1 MTFIDD
7 AMQLKDYTIQ
17 QRRDFHRHPEL
28 GFQEVRTAGIIAKT
42 LAELGLEVTT
52 GIGTTGVV
60 GMLKGQAESPVIL
73 LRFDMD
79 ALPIQEENVID
90 YASEEP
96 GKMHAC
102 GHDSHMAVGL
112 TVAKLLAARKES
124 IPGTIKFVFQPAEE
138 GNGGAERM
146 VAEGVL
152 ENPRPDYALA
162 MHVWNEKPVGWF
174 GLAEGPVMAGSE
186 IFKITVTGKGG
197 HGAAPHR
204 TADPIAASAQ
214 MISALQTVT
223 SRNVNP
229 LESAVLS
236 VCKVEAGTAFNII
249 PQRAVL
255 SGTIR
260 TFEPAVRELINAR
273 FEEIVNGVAG
283 AMGCKAEIE
292 ITEVT
297 SPVVNN
303 PAVAQSVADVVNEIL
318 ADATVDKHYQTMG
331 SEDFSF
337 MMRDIPG
344 CFMFVGSANAEK
356 GLDFGHHHP
365 RFNIDEAC
373 LPPSA
378 AIIAQSAMTILRKHK
393 KAS

>member
-1 MTFIDD
+1 MAFMDE
-7 AMQLKDYTIQ
+7 ALKLKEYTIQ

-28 GFQEVRTAGIIAKT
+28 GFHESRTSGIVAKVLT
-42 LAELGLEVTT
+42 DLGLEVTT

-60 GMLKGQAESPVIL
+60 GLLQGQAESPVLL

-79 ALPIQEENVID
+79 ALPIQEENSID
-90 YASEEP
+90 YVSEEP

-112 TVAKLLAARKES
+112 TVAKMLAAHQDS

-138 GNGGAERM
+138 GDGGAERM

-186 IFKITVTGKGG
+186 ISKITITGKGG
-197 HGAAPHR
+197 HGAAPHH

-214 MISALQTVT
+214 IITALQTII

-229 LESAVLS
+229 LKSAVLS
-236 VCKVEAGTAFNII
+236 VCMVEAGTAFNII

-260 TFEPAVRELINAR
+260 TFDPAVRELVNAR
-273 FEEIVNGVAG
+273 FAEIVKSIAA
-283 AMGCKAEIE
+283 AMGCQAEIA

-297 SPVVNN
+297 FPVVND
-303 PAVAQSVADVVNEIL
+303 PAVAQAVADVVSEIL
-318 ADATVDKHYQTMG
+318 PGATVDTQYQTMG

-337 MMRDIPG
+337 MMQDIPG

-356 GLDFGHHHP
+356 GLNFGHHHP

-373 LPPSA
+373 MPPAA
-378 AIIAQSAMTILRKHK
+378 AIIAQSAITILGKNK
-393 KAS
+393 KAQ

>member
-42 LAELGLEVTT
+42 LEELGLEVTT
-52 GIGTTGVV
+52 GVGTTGVV

-73 LRFDMD
+73 VRFDMD
-79 ALPIQEENVID
+79 ALPIQEENAVD

-112 TVAKLLAARKES
+112 TVAKLLTARKES
-124 IPGTIKFVFQPAEE
+124 IPGTVKFVFQPAEE
-138 GNGGAERM
+138 GDGGAERM

-174 GLAEGPVMAGSE
+174 GLADGPVMAGSE

-236 VCKVEAGTAFNII
+236 VCKVEVGTAFNII

-260 TFEPAVRELINAR
+260 TFEPAVRELINVR

-283 AMGCKAEIE
+283 AMGCTAEIE

-318 ADATVDKHYQTMG
+318 PDATVDKHYQTMG

-337 MMRDIPG
+337 MMKDIPG

-378 AIIAQSAMTILRKHK
+378 AIIAQSAITILQKHK
-393 KAS
+393 KSQ

>member
-1 MTFIDD
+1 M
-7 AMQLKDYTIQ
+7 
-17 QRRDFHRHPEL
+17 
-28 GFQEVRTAGIIAKT
+28 
-42 LAELGLEVTT
+42 GL
-52 GIGTTGVV
+52 
-60 GMLKGQAESPVIL
+60 LQGQAESPVLL

-79 ALPIQEENVID
+79 ALPIQEENSID
-90 YASEEP
+90 YVSEEP

-112 TVAKLLAARKES
+112 TVAKMLAAHQDS

-138 GNGGAERM
+138 GDGGAERM

-186 IFKITVTGKGG
+186 ISKITITGKGG
-197 HGAAPHR
+197 HGAAPHH

-214 MISALQTVT
+214 IITALQTII

-229 LESAVLS
+229 LKSAVLS
-236 VCKVEAGTAFNII
+236 VCMVEAGTAFNII
-249 PQRAVL
+249 PQRALL

-260 TFEPAVRELINAR
+260 TFDPAVRELVNAR
-273 FEEIVNGVAG
+273 FAEIVKSIAA
-283 AMGCKAEIE
+283 AMGCQAEIA

-297 SPVVNN
+297 FPVVND
-303 PAVAQSVADVVNEIL
+303 PAVAQAVADVVSEIL
-318 ADATVDKHYQTMG
+318 PGATVDTQYQTMG

-337 MMRDIPG
+337 MMQDIPG
-344 CFMFVGSANAEK
+344 CFMFVGSAHAEK
-356 GLDFGHHHP
+356 GLNFGHHHP
-365 RFNIDEAC
+365 RFNIDGAC
-373 LPPSA
+373 MPPAA
-378 AIIAQSAMTILRKHK
+378 AIIAQKCHYHFGKKQKKHNKTIFLARGWRLPET
-393 KAS
+393 ASSFFMG